1 MGSMCTRQ
9 GHTGW
14 LSSTAGPGCPRAP
27 VGRLGRTSDHH
38 RGLVNFR
45 PVPSASSA
53 LRIIPP
59 LGGPLMP
66 GRSVGEAVFSPNVFK
81 ARDAWSIP
89 NDQVHSWQPWVL
101 PALPVGTRVPHGCE
115 LEGCFQA
122 PSVCLGDRHAP
133 PGGRASGTRWASS
146 PPSDQWR
153 RDTQRRGGHVR
164 RKQRLEG
171 CGHKPRNTWSPRNW
185 KSWE

>member
-1 MGSMCTRQ
+1 MCTRQ
-9 GHTGW
+9 GNTGRFP
-14 LSSTAGPGCPRAP
+14 STAGPGSCRAA
-27 VGRLGRTSDHH
+27 VGSLGRTSNHH
-38 RGLVNFR
+38 RGLVNLP

-53 LRIIPP
+53 LRIMPP

-66 GRSVGEAVFSPNVFK
+66 GRSVGEVVFSPNVFK
-81 ARDAWSIP
+81 AHDAWSIP

-133 PGGRASGTRWASS
+133 REGERLA
-146 PPSDQWR
+146 
-153 RDTQRRGGHVR
+153 RGGPHPLLLISARTTLLPGPGVGR
-164 RKQRLEG
+164 QGPFL
-171 CGHKPRNTWSPRNW
+171 GHLNVSSHRSLG
-185 KSWE
+185 